1 MNTTPPPMPEALRLA
16 DWLQSRAESI
26 EQVKAAALLRT
37 QHERIT
43 ALEADRAMLREALK
57 NLLDDTQHAEHP
69 DCEDGPCPV
78 REARTA
84 LEKTK

>member
-26 EQVKAAALLRT
+26 EQVNAAHLLRA

-43 ALEADRAMLREALK
+43 ALESDHKMLREAL
-57 NLLDDTQHAEHP
+57 TPFAEF
-69 DCEDGPCPV
+69 DLRKQGV
-78 REARTA
+78 QQRLVSQVLAARAA
-84 LEKTK
+84 LENTK